1 MDNYMLKEGIFD
13 KALFRLGKKLLR
25 IPLLSGVIFKINKIY
40 LIIMPREEYSCLI
53 SSVKL
58 FLTLTFGWIAI
69 LLFQY
74 NIGADSLY
82 NLAITICVLWFIS
95 FGVINKI
102 FCDKQYKLLE
112 LFDNY
117 LANVRHCFHVNGAI
131 EDTIYE
137 SLENCNG
144 LLRLHISQMYDI
156 LVSKNTD
163 IVEKYKDIA
172 PNKYFLTFMGLC
184 NTVMIYGDSH
194 REDKSVFL
202 ENIGYLRDEIRI
214 EMLKQKRINH
224 AFSGLS
230 FMTIFPVFTLPF
242 IEKWG
247 ISNLPELTRY
257 YDGAFGMIA
266 SIIITLLSVSAFSMV
281 IFLKNSYRYIKKEHD
296 MLDNILAN
304 SKIYIFTEYI
314 IETHS
319 KACKKLKDLI
329 SKSGENI
336 SVHQFVLKKII
347 VFIFA
352 FVSLLIIVIY
362 GINLQRMQ
370 SNGIAQESEAVFRW
384 FYPILCFAGACICS
398 EMSVLIIQIKKML
411 MTLNYEN
418 EVMQFHSIII
428 MLIYIKR
435 MSSEIILEWLDNFA
449 DVFKYSISECNAV
462 FSMDS
467 EKALKVL
474 KSEES
479 YLPFVRIV
487 ENLEDCDRVGPEMA
501 FEEIVSQRQYFV
513 EKRKQDN
520 EINISNKGTIGK
532 VIGYIPLIITVF
544 MYLIFPFVAESINQL
559 LSYVNE
565 INNL

>member
-1 MDNYMLKEGIFD
+1 MDNYVLEEGLFD
-13 KALFRLGKKLLR
+13 KGLFRLGKRLLK
-25 IPLLSGVIFKINKIY
+25 IPFLSGVIYKINKIY
-40 LIIMPREEYSCLI
+40 LIIMPREEYSCLVR
-53 SSVKL
+53 SVKL
-58 FLTLTFGWIAI
+58 FLALALGWIAV
-69 LLFQY
+69 LVFQFS
-74 NIGADSLY
+74 IGADSVY
-82 NLAITICVLWFIS
+82 NLAITICVLWFVS
-95 FGVINKI
+95 FGIINKI

-112 LFDNY
+112 LFDDY

-144 LLRLHISQMYDI
+144 LLRLHISQIYDL
-156 LVSKNTD
+156 LVAKNSD
-163 IVEKYKDIA
+163 IVEKYRDIA
-172 PNKYFLTFMGLC
+172 PNKYFLTFVGLC

-247 ISNLPELTRY
+247 IGNLPELIKY
-257 YDGAFGMIA
+257 YDGAFGMVA
-266 SIIITLLSVSAFSMV
+266 SIIITLLSVVAFSIV
-281 IFLKNSYRYIKKEHD
+281 IFLKNSYRYVKKEHD
-296 MLDNILAN
+296 FLDRILAN
-304 SKIYIFTEYI
+304 SKVYMLTEYI
-314 IETHS
+314 IERYR
-319 KACKKLKDLI
+319 KKCKRLKELI
-329 SKSGENI
+329 NKSGESI
-336 SVHQFVLKKII
+336 SVHQFIIKKII
-347 VFIFA
+347 VF
-352 FVSLLIIVIY
+352 FVSFIGMLIIVVYSIS
-362 GINLQRMQ
+362 LHRMQ
-370 SNGIAQESEAVFRW
+370 GNSISFRW
-384 FYPILCFAGACICS
+384 FYPFFCFIGACVCS
-398 EMSVLIIQIKKML
+398 QIPVLIIKIKRML

-449 DVFKYSISECNAV
+449 DVFKKSIAECNARY
-462 FSMDS
+462 SMDS
-467 EKALKVL
+467 EEALKIL
-474 KSEES
+474 KTEES
-479 YLPFVRIV
+479 YTPFIRIV
-487 ENLEDCDRVGPEMA
+487 ENLEDCDRVGPQMA

-532 VIGYIPLIITVF
+532 VIGYVPLIVTVF
-544 MYLIFPFVAESINQL
+544 LYLIFPFVAESINQL